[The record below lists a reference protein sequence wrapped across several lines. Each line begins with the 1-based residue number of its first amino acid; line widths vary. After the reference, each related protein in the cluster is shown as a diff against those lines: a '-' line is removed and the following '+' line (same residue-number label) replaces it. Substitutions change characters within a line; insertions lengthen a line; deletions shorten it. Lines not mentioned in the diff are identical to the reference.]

1 MPNLILMGPPGAGK
15 GTQCQKLI
23 DRYKIPQVSTGDI
36 LRSAVRD
43 KTALG
48 LEAKAYM
55 DKGALV
61 PDELVV
67 KIVVE
72 RLKDKD
78 CSNGFILD
86 GFPRTIKQAEALEN
100 TLKQMDKKIGLCL
113 SIDVPNKEVIKRLS
127 GRRVC
132 RQCGQGYHVE
142 FSPASNAN
150 RCDKCGGELYQRDDD
165 KEETIKARLKVYD
178 EQTSP
183 VKGFYKAKGLLKSID
198 GVGRMENITENI
210 INAIEGK

>member
-1 MPNLILMGPPGAGK
+1 MSNLILMGPPGAGK

-43 KTALG
+43 KTVLG

-67 KIVVE
+67 RIVVE

-100 TLKQMDKKIGLCL
+100 TLKNMGKNIDLCL

-142 FSPASNAN
+142 FSPSSNVN
-150 RCDKCGGELYQRDDD
+150 KCDKCSGELYQRDDD

-198 GVGRMENITENI
+198 GIGKMENITENI